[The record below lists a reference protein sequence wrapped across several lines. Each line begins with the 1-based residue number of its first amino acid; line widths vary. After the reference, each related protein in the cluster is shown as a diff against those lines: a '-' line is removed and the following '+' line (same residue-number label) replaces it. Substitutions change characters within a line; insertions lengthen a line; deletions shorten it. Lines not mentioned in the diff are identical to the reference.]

1 MTRLEAPGTTAQ
13 HPGAQRPGAS
23 GPAAAPDPPATAGPT
38 TAPGRAAPSDPLAT
52 PDPPATRDAD
62 PLGAARR
69 ARRARLWTLALAAA
83 TLVSIVVCLGIGPVA
98 IPPLRAAEIVLA
110 HLGLPVDP
118 HATPAQDSI
127 IWAVRTPRVVLG
139 AGVGA
144 CLAVCGAAL
153 QAMVRNLLADPYVLG
168 ISGGASA
175 GAAAAILFGAGGMLG
190 AAAQPVLAF
199 AGAMIAA
206 LAVLVLARAHGAVT
220 SLRMLLA
227 GIAVGYV
234 LSAVTN
240 LLIFTSDSAEG
251 SRSVMFWMLG
261 SLALGHWDAFLA
273 LVLLAG
279 VLGTLLLTVLG
290 PVLDALAAGDETAWS
305 LGIHPDRARV
315 GLLAVV
321 SLCTGAAV
329 SAAGAIGFVGLVIPH
344 LARRLVGGVH
354 RRMLPVTALL
364 GALFLIWAD
373 AIARIA
379 LAPRELPIGVLT
391 ALVGAPFLVVL
402 VRRLHT
408 RGL

>member
-1 MTRLEAPGTTAQ
+1 MTRIEAPL
-13 HPGAQRPGAS
+13 
-23 GPAAAPDPPATAGPT
+23 AGP
-38 TAPGRAAPSDPLAT
+38 PGVSDARNPHDPGTLLPQSDRSRKQRA
-52 PDPPATRDAD
+52 DACDGD
-62 PLGAARR
+62 PLGLGRRRRR
-69 ARRARLWTLALAAA
+69 AALWTVALAAA
-83 TLVSIVVCLGIGPVA
+83 LLLSVVACLGIGPVPV
-98 IPPLRAAEIVLA
+98 PPARAGAIVLA
-110 HLGLPVDP
+110 HLGLPVDA
-118 HATPAQDSI
+118 HATAAQDSI
-127 IWAVRTPRVVLG
+127 IWAVRAPRVVLG
-139 AGVGA
+139 VGVGA
-144 CLAVCGAAL
+144 CLAVSGAAL
-153 QAMVRNLLADPYVLG
+153 QAMVRNMLADPYVLG

-261 SLALGHWDAFLA
+261 SLALGHWDVFLA
-273 LVLLAG
+273 LVLVAG
-279 VLGTLLLTVLG
+279 LLGTLALTVLG

-315 GLLAVV
+315 GLLVVV

-344 LARRLVGGVH
+344 LARRLVGSVH
-354 RRMLPVTALL
+354 RRMLPVAALL